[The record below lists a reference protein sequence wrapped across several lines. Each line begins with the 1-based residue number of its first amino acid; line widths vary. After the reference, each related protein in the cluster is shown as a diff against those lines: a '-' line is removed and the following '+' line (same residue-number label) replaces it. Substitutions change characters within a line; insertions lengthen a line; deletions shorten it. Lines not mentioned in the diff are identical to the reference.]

1 MKIGDWLEWPTK
13 STDPAANAAIAGFLG
28 IIIIGALV
36 AGATIL
42 IPLALVVGIAKGIHW
57 YVNKPTPTD
66 QIFAQ
71 TQQRSI
77 SANFPDTDKFMEAYL
92 DRFIDAIRDDLPAYQ
107 AFLLISQ
114 ITEAIYKEENLNNPL
129 PPLLAANAIE
139 EGRYRDQLI
148 AHQRKSADAPHTL
161 EVFNSTLGKC
171 YLDFIAAL
179 PSIAKAT
186 PAEFA
191 KCDEVETFATF
202 PLIDVLPDAAQLV
215 WPLIRPFFTP
225 EVEQLGLFAALR
237 KQFERNVHDASG
249 VEYPA
254 PSHKLIFP
262 DKYKGTPR
270 QIVSA
275 YLGNTPFE
283 ALFYAPIPF
292 SIGDQQ
298 RYEHTHVVGG
308 SGHGKTQ
315 LLQRL
320 IINDLQREKPPA
332 LVILD
337 SQGDMLRKIQHLDLF
352 ATGKPLSERIV
363 IIDPEDVEYPP
374 ALNMFDLKAARLGD
388 YSQMVKEQ
396 IEASTIET
404 FNYVFGALA
413 AELTSRQNTT
423 FAFVTRLLLS
433 IPGAT
438 MHTLR
443 ELFEDGAASIDAS
456 PFAEHIRK
464 LDTTSQ
470 AYFQNQFF
478 TKTYSQ
484 TKQQIARRLY
494 SVLQVP
500 AFDRMFASKANRLD
514 MFEALQGGS
523 IVLINTSKALLKTD
537 ASALFGRYIIARV
550 ISAAFERIAIPA
562 EKRNPAFL
570 IVDEAEE
577 YFDENLETLLSQA
590 RKFKVGVLFAH
601 QHLDQLTPAL
611 RASVAANTSI
621 KFAGG
626 VSDKDARAL
635 ASDMRTT
642 PDFITGMA
650 KRARSTEFA
659 CHVRNYTASAVR
671 LTIPFGALEAAPT
684 MSSDEAADLVMR
696 NRKRYAT
703 WPDQPRP
710 DPANPGTPLSD
721 ATPER
726 SLLTAGPEEKATAAS
741 SEGDDGT
748 KKTATDPDKKRWPM

>member
-1 MKIGDWLEWPTK
+1 MNFDDWLQWPTK
-13 STDPAANAAIAGFLG
+13 STDPGVNFVVLIVLVLLAGFA
-28 IIIIGALV
+28 IV
-36 AGATIL
+36 AGAFIA
-42 IPLALVVGIAKGIHW
+42 IPVLVVLAIAKGAHW
-57 YVNKPTPTD
+57 YATRPTPTD
-66 QIFAQ
+66 HILAL
-71 TQQRSI
+71 TQQRSV
-77 SANFPDTDKFMEAYL
+77 SANFPDTDEFMEAYL

-107 AFLLISQ
+107 IFLSISH

-129 PPLLAANAIE
+129 PPLVAANTIE

-161 EVFNSTLGKC
+161 EVFNTTLGKC

-186 PAEFA
+186 PTEFA
-191 KCDEVETFATF
+191 KCDEVEAFATF

-215 WPLIRPFFTP
+215 WPLIRPFFTSD
-225 EVEQLGLFAALR
+225 VEQLGLFAALR
-237 KQFERNVHDASG
+237 KQFERNIHDASG

-254 PSHKLIFP
+254 PSHKLILP
-262 DKYKGTPR
+262 DKHKGTPR
-270 QIVSA
+270 EIVSL

-292 SIGDQQ
+292 AMSDQQ

-332 LVILD
+332 LIIVD
-337 SQGDMLRKIQHLDLF
+337 SQGDMLRKIERLDLF
-352 ATGKPLSERIV
+352 ASGNPLSDRIV
-363 IIDPEDVEYPP
+363 IIDPEDVEFPP
-374 ALNMFDLKAARLGD
+374 ALNMFDLKAARLGA
-388 YSQMVKEQ
+388 YSQMIKEQ

-464 LDTTSQ
+464 LDATSQ

-500 AFDRMFASKANRLD
+500 AFDRMFASETNRLD
-514 MFEALQGGS
+514 MFEALQNGS

-537 ASALFGRYIIARV
+537 ASALFGRYMIARV
-550 ISAAFERIAIPA
+550 ISAAFERIAIPPG
-562 EKRNPAFL
+562 KRNPAFL

-590 RKFKVGVLFAH
+590 RKFNVGVLFAH

-621 KFAGG
+621 KLAGG

-642 PDFITGMA
+642 PDFITGMT

-659 CHVRNYTASAVR
+659 CYVRNYTAGAVR

-684 MSSDEAADLVMR
+684 VSSEGAADLVMR

-703 WPDQPRP
+703 WRDQPRP
-710 DPANPGTPLSD
+710 NPADPGKPPSD
-721 ATPER
+721 ATPEP
-726 SLLTAGPEEKATAAS
+726 LPTTAS
-741 SEGDDGT
+741 SEDKPTANAGGSEGA
-748 KKTATDPDKKRWPM
+748 KITATDTDKKKWPM